1 MCQAYIDTYLIV
13 LLTLEQI
20 CGKHIIIKQKLFV
33 QELHVAIKHL
43 YTDKVIPHLHSCIDE
58 ILTTA
63 ILRYEQMRLLEVTS
77 YGNKT
82 GSNTNFLL
90 SHSESRPLISNLL
103 DFLLQLR
110 RYSLKENN
118 EIYEEIP
125 NAITRALGPIP
136 FGKL

>member
-1 MCQAYIDTYLIV
+1 M
-13 LLTLEQI
+13 
-20 CGKHIIIKQKLFV
+20 K
-33 QELHVAIKHL
+33 
-43 YTDKVIPHLHSCIDE
+43 
-58 ILTTA
+58 
-63 ILRYEQMRLLEVTS
+63 LLEVTS

-118 EIYEEIP
+118 EIYEEIQ
-125 NAITRALGPIP
+125 NAITRAQGPIP